1 MKSARKGKRSG
12 GADFDQLIS
21 DYLIATLQH
30 QQGLIEF
37 SDQKAN
43 ILLGLIG
50 IILSVFI
57 KDLMGDI
64 LNSWQLVILIIPF
77 IVAGYSAFLALL
89 PRSST
94 NKGLSSKFS
103 LFYYGSAS
111 QIEPSKT
118 SKTLMSVSNQDVYDD
133 YTNTIKALATLNQR
147 KFRYIR
153 LAYIAFAIGIMAKVY
168 MSFTIL

>member
-1 MKSARKGKRSG
+1 MKNAGIRKRSG
-12 GADFDQLIS
+12 GANFDQLVS
-21 DYLIATLQH
+21 DYLIATVQH

-57 KDLMGDI
+57 KDLMGGI
-64 LNSWQLVILIIPF
+64 INSWQLVLLIAPF

-94 NKGLSSKFS
+94 SSSFSSKLS

-111 QIEPSKT
+111 RIESSKI
-118 SKTLMSVSNQDVYDD
+118 SKALMEASVQDVYGD
-133 YTNTIKALATLNQR
+133 YTNTIKALAILNER

-153 LAYIAFAIGIMAKVY
+153 LAYLAFVVGVLAKVY
-168 MSFTIL
+168 MSFTNF